1 MKFNPGKFVAT
12 TSVLAVVTRQDI
24 DAAIARHLEGDW
36 GDVSDADK
44 QRNDLALKNGG
55 RLLSSYHARAKDGS
69 EQPIKFLIITE
80 SDRSATTVLLPDDY

>member
-12 TSVLAVVTRQDI
+12 PVALAAVARTDI

-36 GDVSDADK
+36 GDITDADK

-55 RLLSSYHARAKDGS
+55 RLLSSYHARAADEP
-69 EQPIKFLIITE
+69 EQTIKFWIITE
-80 SDRSATTVLLPDDY
+80 PDRSATTVLLLDEY